1 MPSLRER
8 DAGRAGW
15 PEGASTSMLS
25 EAYDGEHAFHGHAAL
40 GVPETAGAPR
50 LRSVD
55 LEYTVGLGAA
65 LVDVRRRDFPAGVQ
79 VLARA
84 SSDWVD
90 ISL

>member
-40 GVPETAGAPR
+40 GVPETAGAP
-50 LRSVD
+50 
-55 LEYTVGLGAA
+55 EAA
-65 LVDVRRRDFPAGVQ
+65 LSR
-79 VLARA
+79 
-84 SSDWVD
+84 S
-90 ISL
+90 